1 MEAINITA
9 AKGLELLK
17 AALTATSP
25 CDPAAAERRKAEL
38 INSTPGRLN
47 ERDGYDC
54 PLCMNRGYFQE
65 VDDSAGNLYTPV
77 RPCRCMKVRES
88 LARIAQSG
96 FKRALETRTFE
107 SFIAEEDWQKQMLDT
122 AKGYLEGWNGKSWL
136 LLCGQ
141 PGCGKTH
148 LCMAV
153 CGELL
158 KRGVAVEFALW
169 RDEMT
174 RLKRLLTAD
183 GDAFDRQLNRLR
195 ECEAL
200 YLDDLFKPVKGDEP
214 SSSDL
219 KLTFD
224 IINHRYENELPTIL
238 SGELSLNR
246 MLELDEAAASR
257 IAEMA
262 RAHRLFIGAAP
273 GRNRRLE
280 GG

>member
-1 MEAINITA
+1 M
-9 AKGLELLK
+9 LR

-25 CDPAAAERRKAEL
+25 SDPAAFERQKAEL

-47 ERDGYDC
+47 ETDGYDC
-54 PLCMNRGYFQE
+54 PLCLNRGYFQE
-65 VDDSAGNLYTPV
+65 VDDSTGNLYTPV
-77 RPCRCMKVRES
+77 RPCRCMKVRRS

-96 FKRALETRTFE
+96 YKHALETRTFE
-107 SFIAEEDWQKQMLDT
+107 SFSAKEDWQKQMLST
-122 AKGYLEGWNGKSWL
+122 AKGYLESWDGKSWL

-148 LCMAV
+148 LCLAV

-174 RLKRLLTAD
+174 RLKRLMSED
-183 GDAFDRQLNRLR
+183 GDAFDRQLSRLKD
-195 ECEAL
+195 CEAL
-200 YLDDLFKPVKGDEP
+200 YLDDLFKPVKGDAATPYEV
-214 SSSDL
+214 
-219 KLTFD
+219 KLTYD
-224 IINHRYENELPTIL
+224 IINRRYEKQLPTIL

-246 MLELDEAAASR
+246 MLELDEAASSR

-262 RAHRLFIGAAP
+262 RAHKLYIGCAQ
-273 GRNRRLE
+273 GRNKRLC
-280 GG
+280 GS

>member
-9 AKGLELLK
+9 AKGLEMLR

-25 CDPAAAERRKAEL
+25 SDPALAERKKAEM
-38 INSTPGRLN
+38 INSTPDRLN
-47 ERDGYDC
+47 EQDGYDC

-65 VDDSAGNLYTPV
+65 VDDSTGNLYTPV
-77 RPCRCMKVRES
+77 RPCKCMKVREI
-88 LARIAQSG
+88 LARIRQSG
-96 FKRALETRTFE
+96 HVHALKTRTFE
-107 SFIAEEDWQKQMLDT
+107 SFDAKEDWQKQMLAT
-122 AKGYLEGWNGKSWL
+122 AKGYAEGWNGKNWL

-148 LCMAV
+148 LCTAV

-158 KRGVAVEFALW
+158 KRGVAVEFALL

-174 RLKRLLTAD
+174 RLKRAMTEE
-183 GDAFDRQLNRLR
+183 GDAFERQLKRLR

-200 YLDDLFKPVKGDEP
+200 YLDDLFKPVKGTEP
-214 SSSDL
+214 SPADV

-238 SGELSLNR
+238 SGELSLNQ
-246 MLELDEAAASR
+246 MLELDEAASSR

-262 RAHRLFIGAAP
+262 RAHRLYIGSAP
-273 GRNRRLE
+273 GRNKRLE
-280 GG
+280 